1 MDKRILKT
9 KAKLYFILEAVLIP
23 LIFII
28 ALTINLVKGREIT
41 YNLNL
46 FYYLIG
52 VLVMVTSIPSLYRRP
67 YSQKG
72 IYRKMMG
79 EMFLLKKPDYEE
91 SYAGDE
97 TYEDDNPFITG
108 LVISLAGLTLIFV
121 GFLVERIFNII

>member
-1 MDKRILKT
+1 MDKKNLKT
-9 KAKLYFILEAVLIP
+9 RLKLYFILEAVLIP
-23 LIFII
+23 VIFII
-28 ALTINLVKGREIT
+28 ALIVNLAKGREIT
-41 YNLNL
+41 HNLNL

-79 EMFLLKKPDYEE
+79 EAFLMKKPDYEE
-91 SYAGDE
+91 SLAGRE

-108 LVISLAGLTLIFV
+108 LVISLSGLTLILV
-121 GFLVERIFNII
+121 GFIVERAFNII

>member
-28 ALTINLVKGREIT
+28 ALIINLVKGREIT

-91 SYAGDE
+91 SYAGE
-97 TYEDDNPFITG
+97 TYEDDNPFVTG